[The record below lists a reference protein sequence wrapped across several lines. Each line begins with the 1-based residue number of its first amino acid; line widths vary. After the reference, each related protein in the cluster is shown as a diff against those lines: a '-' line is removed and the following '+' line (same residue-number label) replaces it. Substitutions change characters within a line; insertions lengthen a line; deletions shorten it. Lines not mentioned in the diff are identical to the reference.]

1 MSALLPMPV
10 TALALT
16 LAGYLLALRLHQRLG
31 RPVWLHPV
39 LIAALPIALLIG
51 LGLLDAGDY
60 RQASQ
65 PLVLLLGP
73 ATVALG
79 LPLRR
84 HWAEIRRLWGPL
96 SLALLVGVVTATAS
110 AMLLAD
116 WLGLDQRLLATI
128 APKTAT
134 SPIAMEVA
142 RILGGEPGLA
152 AGLVILT
159 GIIGAMAGPPL
170 FDGLGISDPRIR
182 GFSLGLAAHGVGTA
196 RALEEGAQAGAFA
209 SLALGLTGTLVALAI
224 PTVLVYWFV

>member
-16 LAGYLLALRLHQRLG
+16 LGGYLLALWMHRRLG

-39 LIAALPIALLIG
+39 LIAALPISLLIG

-84 HWAEIRRLWGPL
+84 HWDEIRRLWGPL
-96 SLALLVGVVTATAS
+96 SIALLVGVITATAS

-116 WLGLDQRLLATI
+116 WLGLDRRLIATI

-152 AGLVILT
+152 AGLVIIT
-159 GIIGAMAGPPL
+159 GIIGATAGPVL
-170 FDGLGISDPRIR
+170 FDWLGISDPRIR

-196 RALEEGAQAGAFA
+196 RALDEGAQAGAFA
-209 SLALGLTGTLVALAI
+209 SLALGLTRTLVALAN
-224 PTVLVYWFV
+224 PTVLGYWFS